1 MSTFH
6 LKFYSPFISQVTQ
19 KAILAPRDTMSLFC
33 LVSWDEVN
41 HLFTSLYDALMWI
54 FFYEN
59 NGDNIPTFL
68 VVARQYLYRVKDFT
82 APHTVPLVSTK
93 RGVHKELECIT
104 TADSNWLKSIF
115 HTVQCPA
122 WQ

>member
-1 MSTFH
+1 M
-6 LKFYSPFISQVTQ
+6 
-19 KAILAPRDTMSLFC
+19 D
-33 LVSWDEVN
+33 
-41 HLFTSLYDALMWI
+41 

-59 NGDNIPTFL
+59 NGDNIPMFL

-82 APHTVPLVSTK
+82 ASHTVPLVSTK
-93 RGVHKELECIT
+93 RGAHKELECIT

-115 HTVQCPA
+115 HTVQYPA